1 MKLKYVSKDKCV
13 GLIKPPEEERRGSYI
28 CVQKKYLQE
37 AIDCLP
43 DNQVVLEIDDLK
55 SPQNKDKHLLLI
67 RTRGDIE
74 QSHVLAIAECSEP
87 SPETTKSKKKTEFVK
102 NLLRSEKFGFTKFE
116 KV

>member
-13 GLIKPPEEERRGSYI
+13 GLIKPPEEEEKAWEYI

-55 SPQNKDKHLLLI
+55 SPQNKI
-67 RTRGDIE
+67 SI
-74 QSHVLAIAECSEP
+74 SY
-87 SPETTKSKKKTEFVK
+87 
-102 NLLRSEKFGFTKFE
+102 
-116 KV
+116 